1 MRRSA
6 ARHRAARRPSPR
18 PLTAPSGVAPTRM
31 NAGPPRSRYA
41 YRSARPRRRS
51 HRSDR
56 AHLRRRTLSR
66 NIARAKTIQSLCK
79 HSLSKHRSRKDHTK
93 AHLPSLTDATKGRAC
108 SHADAYSGMRHVHAR
123 CIRFV
128 NATLLSS
135 SQHCP
140 ECRRCACHLASA
152 SRSRPASPPL
162 TCRRRRL
169 GRRARRRS
177 QTCRPRGTSWSC
189 SGSSSPHREC
199 QAPHGTAASSLHTAG

>member
-1 MRRSA
+1 MRR
-6 ARHRAARRPSPR
+6 HRLGYLRLGCMR
-18 PLTAPSGVAPTRM
+18 LGYV
-31 NAGPPRSRYA
+31 RS
-41 YRSARPRRRS
+41 SSSS
-51 HRSDR
+51 HEVHGSFVEVCCQTCDSVR
-56 AHLRRRTLSR
+56 
-66 NIARAKTIQSLCK
+66 
-79 HSLSKHRSRKDHTK
+79 K

-108 SHADAYSGMRHVHAR
+108 SHADAYSCMRHVHAR

-162 TCRRRRL
+162 TCRRRQL